1 MKIFARLF
9 FKTLRFVIGP
19 VMLMWEFLT
28 RPRALVRAHAA
39 QEKLDQQCRNIV
51 LYQYRTCPFCIRV
64 RQEIRRLS
72 LNIER
77 RNVEKSGPNR
87 EHLVRGGGLAKVPCL
102 KITDQAGHSQWLYDS
117 AAIMAYLGTIAAAPL
132 SGDHLAPSFI
142 KETA

>member
-1 MKIFARLF
+1 MKNFVRLF

-19 VMLMWEFLT
+19 LMLLWELVT
-28 RPRALVRAHAA
+28 RPRGLVRAPAA
-39 QEKLDQQCRNIV
+39 QEKLDQQCRQLV

-72 LNIER
+72 LKLER
-77 RNVEKSGPNR
+77 RNVAKEGSNR
-87 EHLVRGGGLAKVPCL
+87 EDLVRGGGLAKVPCL

-117 AAIMAYLGTIAAAPL
+117 AAIIAYLRGIAAPL
-132 SGDHLAPSFI
+132 SADDQTPLFS